1 MVLARKMAR
10 WATDHDRQ
18 LRAADPAVEGLQN
31 RIADNWRPLLAI
43 ADAAGGTWP
52 DRMRQIA
59 TAAVATRS
67 ERSIR
72 ALLLSDIQAAFRAKE
87 TDRMSS
93 EELTEYLTGLDE
105 RPWAEWR
112 RGQPLTKSGLARLL
126 TPFGILSGTIRLDNG
141 RTPKGYY
148 LVSFG
153 DAFERYLDVQNATPP
168 QPNNHGPCG
177 VL

>member
-1 MVLARKMAR
+1 VLARKMAR
-10 WATDHDRQ
+10 WAADHDQQ
-18 LRAADPAVEGLQN
+18 LRAADPTMEGLQN

-52 DRMRQIA
+52 ERMQQIA

-67 ERSIR
+67 EQSIR
-72 ALLLSDIQAAFRAKE
+72 VLLLSDIQAAFKAKG
-87 TDRMSS
+87 TDRLSS

-112 RGQPLTKSGLARLL
+112 RGQPLAKSGLARLL
-126 TPFGILSGTIRLDNG
+126 TPFGILSGTVRLDNG

-153 DAFERYLDVQNATPP
+153 DAFERYLDVENATPP

-177 VL
+177 VF